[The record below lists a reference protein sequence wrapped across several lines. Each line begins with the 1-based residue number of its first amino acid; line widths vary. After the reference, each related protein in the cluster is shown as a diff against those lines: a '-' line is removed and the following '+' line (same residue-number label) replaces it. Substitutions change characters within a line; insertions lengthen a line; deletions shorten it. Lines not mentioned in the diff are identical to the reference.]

1 MHELSL
7 AGGILKIVEDTARR
21 DAFVRVTLLRL
32 EAGALAGVEVRA
44 LRFALE
50 AIAPGT
56 LLQGARIEIDTPPAR
71 AWCMP
76 CGATVDIKARGDPC
90 QRCGGYQLQPDG
102 GSELRIVDMM
112 VEDI

>member
-7 AGGILKIVEDTARR
+7 AGGIMNIVEEAARR
-21 DAFVRVTLLRL
+21 EAFARVTLLRL

-56 LLQGARIEIDTPPAR
+56 VLAGARIEIDTPPAS

-76 CGATVDIKARGDPC
+76 CAATVAITARGQPC
-90 QRCGGYQLQPDG
+90 PRCGTWQLQATG
-102 GSELRIVDMM
+102 GDALRIVDML
-112 VEDI
+112 VDD